1 VFPGERP
8 KPKGHRRETS
18 EKIESEAEGF
28 IDNLGAG
35 AYSAARLREH
45 EASSD
50 VMAKHWARVART
62 VARKMGRSASL
73 HAHG

>member
-1 VFPGERP
+1 MLSWLR
-8 KPKGHRRETS
+8 HRRETA
-18 EKIESEAEGF
+18 EKIESEAEGL
-28 IDNLGAG
+28 INNLGAG

-62 VARKMGRSASL
+62 VARKIGRSASL
-73 HAHG
+73 RAHG

>member
-1 VFPGERP
+1 MLSWLR
-8 KPKGHRRETS
+8 HRRETA
-18 EKIESEAEGF
+18 EKIES
-28 IDNLGAG
+28 AG

-62 VARKMGRSASL
+62 VARKIGRSASL

>member
-1 VFPGERP
+1 MLSWLR
-8 KPKGHRRETS
+8 HRRETA
-18 EKIESEAEGF
+18 EKIESEAERL
-28 IDNLGAG
+28 INNLGAG
-35 AYSAARLREH
+35 AYTAARLREH

-62 VARKMGRSASL
+62 VARKIGRSVSL